1 MDDAAFLEAFEA
13 RTLPKESFNHRG
25 HIRAAWMYVCAHG
38 PDEGRSYF
46 RQALL
51 GYVNAVGA
59 SAIYNETLTCVWLRL
74 VADAVAR
81 SDRGASPNPDFERFL
96 AENPRLLDR
105 RLPYEF
111 YGEGTLTSDL
121 ARARFVEPDR
131 KPLP

>member
-1 MDDAAFLEAFEA
+1 
-13 RTLPKESFNHRG
+13 
-25 HIRAAWMYVCAHG
+25 MYVRAHG
-38 PDEGRSYF
+38 PDEGRSHF

-59 SAIYNETLTCVWLRL
+59 SAIYNETLTCVWLHL
-74 VADAVAR
+74 VADAVAHHP
-81 SDRGASPNPDFERFL
+81 SSEFERFL

-111 YGEGTLTSDL
+111 YSEGALASDL
-121 ARARFVEPDR
+121 ARAQFVEPDR

>member
-13 RTLPKESFNHRG
+13 RTLSKESFNHRG
-25 HIRAAWMYVCAHG
+25 HIRAAWMYVRAHG
-38 PDEGRSYF
+38 REEGRSYF

-59 SAIYNETLTCVWLRL
+59 SAIYNETLTCVWLHL
-74 VADAVAR
+74 VANAVEASARRDA
-81 SDRGASPNPDFERFL
+81 NPDFGGFL
-96 AENPRLLDR
+96 RENPHLMDR

-111 YGEGTLTSDL
+111 YSAESLTNDR
-121 ARARFVEPDR
+121 ARAQFVEPDR